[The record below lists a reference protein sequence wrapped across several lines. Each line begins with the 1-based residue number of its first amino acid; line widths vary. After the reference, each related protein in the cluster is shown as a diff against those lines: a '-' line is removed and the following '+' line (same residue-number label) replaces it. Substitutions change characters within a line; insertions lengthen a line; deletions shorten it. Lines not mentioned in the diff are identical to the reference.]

1 MRLLNCWKPNALAT
15 ANNNSLHTTLKE
27 EPQGN
32 SEAQSVIPNIT
43 QTDSET
49 EQVDFVKHEEN
60 NMQPNKKP
68 RLNMDWFDDVVLVAT
83 EGPKFTKA
91 EIVAN
96 EVKRYVSEPLSTV
109 DPLTWWR
116 ESSCNNVASVTNLC
130 LGRVTTRSHSSQ
142 WSKKKVAVE
151 T

>member
-1 MRLLNCWKPNALAT
+1 M
-15 ANNNSLHTTLKE
+15 H
-27 EPQGN
+27 
-32 SEAQSVIPNIT
+32 QSVIPNIT

-60 NMQPNKKP
+60 NMPPNKKP

-96 EVKRYVSEPLSTV
+96 EVTRNVSEPSSTV
-109 DPLTWWR
+109 DPLTWVGPFL
-116 ESSCNNVASVTNLC
+116 SNDV
-130 LGRVTTRSHSSQ
+130 SSQ
-142 WSKKKVAVE
+142 TEYSF
-151 T
+151 TRH

>member
-1 MRLLNCWKPNALAT
+1 MRTIELLKANALAT
-15 ANNNSLHTTLKE
+15 ANNNSLYTTIKE

-60 NMQPNKKP
+60 SMPPNKKP

-83 EGPKFTKA
+83 AGPKFTKA
-91 EIVAN
+91 EIVEN
-96 EVKRYVSEPLSTV
+96 EVTRYVSEPPSTV

-116 ESSCNNVASVTNLC
+116 ERAPTYPIISRLA
-130 LGRVTTRSHSSQ
+130 
-142 WSKKKVAVE
+142 KKVFSYSCILSAE
-151 T
+151 